1 MWPCDRQTPR
11 RVALSLFQVADSRQ
25 SLSAQNPPPSPPL
38 NGKRNK
44 LQSCFTQSSISL
56 FSPPLFVCSFL
67 SLSSFLVHF
76 LYVISYHLVHKL
88 RDHFPCWYSTRLFL
102 CYSSFTCFRL
112 SLLHVV
118 DQGTKDLTRKG
129 SDQCNQ
135 SDRLLFHC
143 TLHYV
148 R

>member
-1 MWPCDRQTPR
+1 MWPCDRQAPR

-25 SLSAQNPPPSPPL
+25 SLSAQNPPPSPSL
-38 NGKRNK
+38 RGKRNK
-44 LQSCFTQSSISL
+44 LQSCFTQSSIAVFLLPYSSA
-56 FSPPLFVCSFL
+56 FSARYPHSSCNCSASFL
-67 SLSSFLVHF
+67 ISSYTS
-76 LYVISYHLVHKL
+76 YVIIFHV
-88 RDHFPCWYSTRLFL
+88 RTRLFL
-102 CYSSFTCFRL
+102 CCSSFPCFRL
-112 SLLHVV
+112 SFLHVV

-135 SDRLLFHC
+135 SDRLLFSC

>member
-25 SLSAQNPPPSPPL
+25 SLSAQNPPPSPSL

-44 LQSCFTQSSISL
+44 LQSCFTQSSISPFL
-56 FSPPLFVCSFL
+56 LQYSSAVSSRYLHSSCISSTSFL
-67 SLSSFLVHF
+67 ISSYTS
-76 LYVISYHLVHKL
+76 YVIIFRVG
-88 RDHFPCWYSTRLFL
+88 TRLFL
-102 CYSSFTCFRL
+102 CYSSFPCFRL